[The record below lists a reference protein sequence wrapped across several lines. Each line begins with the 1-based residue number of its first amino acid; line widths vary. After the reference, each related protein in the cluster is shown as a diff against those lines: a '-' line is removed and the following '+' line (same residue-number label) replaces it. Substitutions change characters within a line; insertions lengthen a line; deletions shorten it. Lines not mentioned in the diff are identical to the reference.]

1 MSVFLKDLNT
11 DPRYYQIGFQTVFLI
26 FGIWVLGWHTEWQRV
41 AIYFVTC
48 LTTQFI
54 INLITKSSMHSLKSA
69 FITALGLGLLL
80 NTHNLQIACLAGII
94 AITSKSIIRF
104 KGKHIFNPANIGIL
118 VAVVVT
124 QKAWISPGQW
134 GSHPFFPL
142 AIIVAGTIILTKVKR
157 VETGFIF
164 YGVLI
169 LLELGRQYFY
179 LGWPLDAWWHR
190 VSNGSILVYALFMI
204 TDPKTTPNHRTAR
217 IIWAVIL
224 AITTFIIGNSMQLYA
239 APIYALFLLSPL
251 TAVFD
256 KLFHENKFQ
265 WKTISNPE
273 NKINNI
279 DMTKK
284 LMNAKV
290 MKPLLILAMVFFS
303 AQQANAFC
311 GFYVAQAGANV
322 FNKKSEVIMVRDGQ
336 RTTITMRNDFKGNL
350 KQFAMVIPV
359 PVVLKRNDITIKE
372 NSLFESLD
380 QYSAPRLVEYYDA
393 NPCPVARDFHIYK
406 DSESISFRGSRT
418 DGTATF
424 VDGVRAQKVVIEAQY
439 SIDEY
444 EIIILSAKESGA
456 LQAWLEENGY
466 AVPPNAKEVLT
477 PYIKDNMKFFAVKV
491 NLEKAKNLPKGYLR
505 PIQITFE
512 SKKFMLPIRLGM
524 ANAEKDGEQDLIIYA
539 FTKTG
544 RVETAN
550 YRTVEMPT
558 ARKIPTFAKQEFAT
572 FYKEM
577 FDRKYKYEGKNAAFL
592 EYAWNVSPTWG
603 MKCDPCTGTPPVVT
617 DLANS
622 GVNWIDPNA
631 NYSFGNTQ
639 VNVFFTRLHV
649 RYDRAHFPS
658 DLTFIETP
666 NTEQYQV
673 RQIITNPAQGTFDCD
688 QGLVYIKDLKSRR
701 ILELQEM
708 EALTGRNTK
717 SYPYYVEMGSGKV
730 KSIPNNQEI
739 DEDDEESIIPINNPG
754 NRFPPFW
761 VLPLLIVAVLTLLKL
776 PKVLLSLIS

>member
-1 MSVFLKDLNT
+1 MKAFLKDLSL

-26 FGIWVLGWHTEWQRV
+26 FGVWVLGWQTEWPRIGV
-41 AIYFVTC
+41 YFMAC
-48 LTTQFI
+48 LGTQFI
-54 INLITKSSMHSLKSA
+54 VNLITKTSMHSLKSA

-80 NTHNLQIACLAGII
+80 NTNDLLIAALAGVVAI
-94 AITSKSIIRF
+94 ASKSVIRF
-104 KGKHIFNPANIGIL
+104 KGKHLFNPANIGIL
-118 VAVVVT
+118 VAVVLA

-134 GSHPFFPL
+134 GSHPFFPV
-142 AIIVAGTIILTKVKR
+142 AIILAGLIILSKVKR

-164 YGVLI
+164 YGTLI

-179 LGWPLDAWWHR
+179 LGWPIDAWWHR

-217 IIWAVIL
+217 IIWAVTL
-224 AITTFIIGNSMQLYA
+224 AIATFIIGYGMQLYA
-239 APIYALFLLSPL
+239 APIYALFLWSPL

-256 KLFHENKFQ
+256 KIFVENKFQ
-265 WKTISNPE
+265 WKTIINPE
-273 NKINNI
+273 NKLNNTN
-279 DMTKK
+279 MMKK
-284 LMNAKV
+284 MMKFSV
-290 MKPLLILAMVFFS
+290 KPLLLAAVLVY
-303 AQQANAFC
+303 AQQASAFC
-311 GFYVAQAGANV
+311 GFYVAQAGASV
-322 FNKKSEVIMVRDGQ
+322 FNNKSEVILVRDGQ

-359 PVVLKRNDITIKE
+359 PVVLKRNDIQIKE
-372 NSLFESLD
+372 NSLFNSLD
-380 QYSAPRLVEYYDA
+380 QYSAPRLVEYFDN
-393 NPCPVARDFHIYK
+393 NPCVREREYYLSEDMNSFQLAPAMSRESGFRK
-406 DSESISFRGSRT
+406 DEKK
-418 DGTATF
+418 
-424 VDGVRAQKVVIEAQY
+424 KVVIEAQY

-466 AVPPNAKEVLT
+466 SVPANAKEVLT

-491 NLEKAKNLPKGYLR
+491 NLEKAKNLPNGYLR

-524 ANAEKDGEQDLIIYA
+524 ANAENNGEQDLIIYA

-558 ARKIPTFAKQEFAT
+558 ARKIPTFAKREFAT

-577 FDRKYKYEGKNAAFL
+577 FDRKYKYEGENATFL

-603 MKCDPCTGTPPVVT
+603 VKCDPCTGTPPVVT

-622 GVNWIDPNA
+622 GVSWVDPNA
-631 NYSFGNTQ
+631 NYSFGNTSI
-639 VNVFFTRLHV
+639 NVFFTRLHV
-649 RYDRAHFPS
+649 RYDREHFPS

-666 NTEQYQV
+666 NTENYQV
-673 RQIITNPAQGTFDCD
+673 RQIITNPAQGSFDCE
-688 QGLVYIKDLKSRR
+688 QGLSYLKELKNRR

-708 EALTGRNTK
+708 ASLTGRNTK
-717 SYPYYVEMGSGKV
+717 SYPFYVEMGSGKV
-730 KSIPNNQEI
+730 KSIPNNGGIE
-739 DEDDEESIIPINNPG
+739 DEDEESFLPIYNSG
-754 NRFPPFW
+754 KRFPPFW
-761 VLPLLIVAVLTLLKL
+761 VLPLLILAVLVILKL
-776 PKVLLSLIS
+776 PKLMLKVIS